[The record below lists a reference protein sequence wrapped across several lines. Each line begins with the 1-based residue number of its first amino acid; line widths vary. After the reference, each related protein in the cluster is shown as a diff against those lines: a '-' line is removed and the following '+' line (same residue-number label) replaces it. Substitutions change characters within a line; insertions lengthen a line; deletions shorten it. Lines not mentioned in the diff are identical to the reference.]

1 MEAAIMRRASA
12 SVALIIALVLPGS
25 ALAQTEPYPNRP
37 VRMIAPAAPGG
48 NPDVLGRLLAQKFT
62 DALGK
67 PFVVENIPGAGGVV
81 AANMVAK
88 SPPDGHVLMLA
99 DSGALAINPA
109 INPNTSYHPLKD
121 FAAITAVATL
131 PTAFVVHPGVAART
145 PAEFIAL
152 AKKDPGKLTY
162 GSAGPGSIHHLTMA
176 AFADSAGIE
185 MLHVP
190 YRGGSAM
197 VNALLAG
204 EIQAGWS
211 GIPNVLSLIESG
223 KLRALCVSILERSK
237 SLPSVPTC
245 DERGQR
251 GFNIATMLG
260 LLAPAGTPQPIVATL
275 QAETA
280 KALRDPKMAERM
292 VQLGVVMQENGT
304 AHYQNYLRDDMERYA
319 SIVRKL
325 NLQIK

>member
-1 MEAAIMRRASA
+1 MRWTSAILASGLTLALASA
-12 SVALIIALVLPGS
+12 VI
-25 ALAQTEPYPNRP
+25 AQTEPFPNRP
-37 VRMIAPAAPGG
+37 VRVIAPAGPGG
-48 NPDVLGRLLAQKFT
+48 NPDVLGRLLSARFT
-62 DALGK
+62 EILGK
-67 PFVVENIPGAGGVV
+67 PFVVENVPGAGGVV
-81 AANMVAK
+81 AANMVSKA
-88 SPPDGHVLMLA
+88 SPDGHVLMLA

-109 INPNTSYHPLKD
+109 LNASLSYDPLKD
-121 FAAITAVATL
+121 FTPITAIATL
-131 PTAFVVHPGVAART
+131 PTAFVVPPTVAANT

-176 AFADSAGIE
+176 AFADRNGLE

-197 VNALLAG
+197 VNALLAA
-204 EIQAGWS
+204 EIHAGWS

-223 KLRALCVSILERSK
+223 KLKALCVSILERSK
-237 SLPSVPTC
+237 TLPNVPTC
-245 DERGQR
+245 DELGVK
-251 GFNIATMLG
+251 GFDIATMLG
-260 LLAPAGTPQPIVATL
+260 MLGPPGMPPAVVATL

-304 AHYQNYLRDDMERYA
+304 AHYKKFVQDDYDRYA
-319 SIVRKL
+319 AIVKKIG
-325 NLQIK
+325 LQIK

>member
-1 MEAAIMRRASA
+1 MRWISAIFSLALAA
-12 SVALIIALVLPGS
+12 VLPL
-25 ALAQTEPYPNRP
+25 LAFAQSEPYPNRP
-37 VRMIAPAAPGG
+37 VRMIAPAGPGG

-62 DALGK
+62 DTLGR
-67 PFVVENIPGAGGVV
+67 PFVVENMPGAGGVV
-81 AANMVAK
+81 AANLVARAA
-88 SPPDGHVLMLA
+88 PDGHVLMLA

-109 INPNTSYHPLKD
+109 LNASLSYDPLKD
-121 FAAITAVATL
+121 FTPITAIATL
-131 PTAFVVHPGVAART
+131 PTAFVVPPSLPATT

-176 AFADSAGIE
+176 AFADRNGLD

-204 EIQAGWS
+204 EIHGGWS
-211 GIPNVLSLIESG
+211 GIPNVLALIESG
-223 KLRALCVSILERSK
+223 KLRALCVSTLERSK
-237 SLPSVPTC
+237 TLSSVPTC
-245 DERGQR
+245 DELGQK
-251 GFNIATMLG
+251 GFNIATMMG
-260 LLAPAGTPQPIVATL
+260 LLAPAGTPRSVVATL

-280 KALRDPKMAERM
+280 KALRDPKIAERM
-292 VQLGVVMQENGT
+292 IQLGVVMQENGT
-304 AHYQNYLRDDMERYA
+304 AHYQKYVREDMERYA
-319 SIVRKL
+319 AIVKKL